1 MLLSGIQLAQLG
13 AVTRQVVLDRPLD
26 REQLGCF
33 IQQKLGFLN
42 AAAVC
47 AAQRVGWIR
56 CRSKLVCEGQLHDAP
71 IAPAV
76 QIVER
81 LGVWAK
87 RTVTGE
93 VRTTRKFHR

>member
-1 MLLSGIQLAQLG
+1 MLPSGIRLTRLG
-13 AVTRQVVLDRPLD
+13 AVARQVVMNRPLG

-33 IQQKLGFLN
+33 IQHHLGFLS
-42 AAAVC
+42 ATTVC
-47 AAQRVGWIR
+47 AAQRVGRIR

-93 VRTTRKFHR
+93 VRATRKFHR

>member
-1 MLLSGIQLAQLG
+1 MLLSSIQLAQLG
-13 AVTRQVVLDRPLD
+13 AVARQVVLNRFIVWK
-26 REQLGCF
+26 QLGCL
-33 IQQKLGFLN
+33 IQHCFGFLS
-42 AAAVC
+42 ATTVY
-47 AAQRVGWIR
+47 AAQRVGRIR

-71 IAPAV
+71 IAPTV

-93 VRTTRKFHR
+93 VRATRKFHR